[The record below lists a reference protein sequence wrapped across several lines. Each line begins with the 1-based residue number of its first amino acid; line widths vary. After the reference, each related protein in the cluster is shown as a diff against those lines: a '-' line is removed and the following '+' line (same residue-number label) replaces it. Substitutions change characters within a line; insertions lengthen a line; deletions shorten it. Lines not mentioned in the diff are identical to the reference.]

1 MWTGES
7 LNEKLRDS
15 KLKWTSIL
23 LVRLRRHLSHSVSG
37 AAWISPLMSLIRRN
51 TRPVLSLGRPRRAK
65 MRMYKM
71 KMENQKTRSSLMTR
85 AFRSSQSLM
94 MAMKR

>member
-15 KLKWTSIL
+15 KPKWTSIL
-23 LVRLRRHLSHSVSG
+23 LARLRNHSVSQARTALANRSG
-37 AAWISPLMSLIRRN
+37 KK
-51 TRPVLSLGRPRRAK
+51 RPRRAK

-71 KMENQKTRSSLMTR
+71 KMEIQKTRSSLMTR